1 MKYLVALLTLT
12 WAASGQQAVQT
23 LVGLPE
29 YGVTLTGTVQEPVI
43 QNNSAKTII
52 GHVIRKDYAGGG
64 AFTSVNFSDRGT
76 GGIPPGQF
84 STKRAVSRVVT
95 AVNGVVQGVQRTQ
108 PFVAATLDAVV
119 FADGEFVGP
128 DTAHNFEQ
136 LSRRLAA
143 EQEVAALVS
152 AARNDPTKQTAAWA
166 ELDRIRTGSARSD
179 FDQFQLVVDLLNS
192 RSRRGAADAPDDREV
207 SASGDAAAYDM
218 ADKVLA
224 IPKLWRSKR

>member
-1 MKYLVALLTLT
+1 MALRPAIDRANIPLMKYLVALLTLT
-12 WAASGQQAVQT
+12 WVASGQQAVQT

-43 QNNSAKTII
+43 QNNSGKTII

-64 AFTSVNFSDRGT
+64 ALTSVNFSDRGA
-76 GGIPPGQF
+76 GEIPPGQF
-84 STKRAVSRVVT
+84 STKRAMSGVVT
-95 AVNGVVQGVQRTQ
+95 AVNGGVQRTQ

-119 FADGEFVGP
+119 FADGEVVGP

-166 ELDRIRTGSARSD
+166 ELDRLRTGAARSD
-179 FDQFQLVVDLLNS
+179 FDQLHRPTQTRQRAIPS
-192 RSRRGAADAPDDREV
+192 RFLTEV
-207 SASGDAAAYDM
+207 S
-218 ADKVLA
+218 K
-224 IPKLWRSKR
+224 